1 MGSARLPPVDE
12 IRLRFAGTAGADAP
26 LGAGMHA
33 IGRGADGALGLVDGD
48 RNGLL
53 QFCVD
58 RRGVWMTV
66 HESARG
72 VHVNGRPVKR
82 MAMLRVGDSVY
93 VDGVEMV
100 LVSGEPIAPLPAE
113 LSNAP
118 VDFATDPRI
127 VLRGV
132 GGRYHGRSFTL
143 ERPRLVGRAGD
154 ADIRIDDPAFPE
166 RHARIDLSGDTILL
180 RDLGSS
186 DGSLVNGQPARDA
199 VLRPGDQVVFDAHH
213 RFVVEAPA
221 RTNLHHDAP
230 PPLDDEAE
238 ETTQS
243 SLRQSGARR
252 LPWLLL
258 AALMIAGALS
268 ALLLFGTST

>member
-1 MGSARLPPVDE
+1 
-12 IRLRFAGTAGADAP
+12 
-26 LGAGMHA
+26 
-33 IGRGADGALGLVDGD
+33 
-48 RNGLL
+48 
-53 QFCVD
+53 
-58 RRGVWMTV
+58 
-66 HESARG
+66 
-72 VHVNGRPVKR
+72 
-82 MAMLRVGDSVY
+82 
-93 VDGVEMV
+93 
-100 LVSGEPIAPLPAE
+100 
-113 LSNAP
+113 
-118 VDFATDPRI
+118 
-127 VLRGV
+127 V
-132 GGRYHGRSFTL
+132 GGRNHGRSFTL

-166 RHARIDLSGDTILL
+166 RHARIDLSGNTILL

-186 DGSLVNGQPARDA
+186 DGSLVNGQPVRDA

-221 RTNLHHDAP
+221 RSNLHHESP

-238 ETTQS
+238 ETTKS
-243 SLRQSGARR
+243 SLRQQSARR